1 MKEHDEELSAREL
14 RFALV
19 FTMAIFVAEVI
30 GGIVSNSLA
39 LLSDASHV
47 FSDAFAL
54 LLSFLAIKIAA
65 RPPSLSRTFGYHR
78 AEVLAALANGV
89 LLLVIA
95 LAIFHEAYQRFLS
108 PPEIKLKEMMGVA
121 ILGLAANLFVMF
133 RLREHA
139 HEDINI
145 RGAFLHVVGDTL
157 GSVGVIVGGAAIY
170 FTGNTIAD
178 PIVSAFIAAIVAVGA
193 IRLIAESSHILLEGT
208 PKHVDVLSLKRSLE
222 GIAGVKDVHD
232 LHVWA
237 ICSHIN
243 AASAHIAVED
253 QMISQLEEIQ
263 REVNEKFKEY
273 KINHTTLQFECHGRE
288 CSTIDVLK
296 ERME

>member
-1 MKEHDEELSAREL
+1 MRGQEAELSAKEL
-14 RFALV
+14 RFALI
-19 FTMAIFVAEVI
+19 FTLGIFVVEVV
-30 GGIVSNSLA
+30 GGVVSNSLA

-54 LLSFLAIKIAA
+54 ALSYLAIKIAS

-78 AEVLAALANGV
+78 AEVLVALVNGV
-89 LLLVIA
+89 LLLGIS

-108 PPEIKLKEMMGVA
+108 PPDIKLREMLGVA
-121 ILGLAANLFVMF
+121 VFGLAANLFVMF

-157 GSVGVIVGGAAIY
+157 GSVGVIVGGVAIY
-170 FTGNTIAD
+170 LTGNTLAD
-178 PIVSAFIAAIVAVGA
+178 PAVSAFIAAIIAVGA
-193 IRLIAESSHILLEGT
+193 LRLVVESLHILLEGT
-208 PKHVDVLSLKRSLE
+208 PRHVDVLALKRSLE
-222 GIAGVKDVHD
+222 SIAGVKDVHD

-243 AASAHIAVED
+243 AASAHISVED
-253 QMISQLEEIQ
+253 QMISQLEKIQ

-273 KINHTTLQFECHGRE
+273 RINHTTLQFECVGERCETGEGHG
-288 CSTIDVLK
+288 SF
-296 ERME
+296 

>member
-1 MKEHDEELSAREL
+1 MRGQEAELSAKEL
-14 RFALV
+14 RFALI
-19 FTMAIFVAEVI
+19 FTLGIFVVEVV
-30 GGIVSNSLA
+30 GGVVSNSLA

-54 LLSFLAIKIAA
+54 ALSYLAIKIAS

-78 AEVLAALANGV
+78 AEVLAALVNGV
-89 LLLVIA
+89 LLLGIS

-108 PPEIKLKEMMGVA
+108 PPDIKLREMLGVA
-121 ILGLAANLFVMF
+121 VFGLAANLFVMF

-157 GSVGVIVGGAAIY
+157 GSVGVIVGGVAIY
-170 FTGNTIAD
+170 LTGNTLAD
-178 PIVSAFIAAIVAVGA
+178 PAVSAFIAAIIAVGA
-193 IRLIAESSHILLEGT
+193 LRLVVESLHILLEGT
-208 PKHVDVLSLKRSLE
+208 PRHVDVLALKRSLE
-222 GIAGVKDVHD
+222 SIAGVKDVHD

-243 AASAHIAVED
+243 AASAHISVED
-253 QMISQLEEIQ
+253 QMISQLEKIQ

-273 KINHTTLQFECHGRE
+273 RINHTTLQFECVGERCETGEGHG
-288 CSTIDVLK
+288 SF
-296 ERME
+296 

>member
-1 MKEHDEELSAREL
+1 MRGQEAELSAKEL
-14 RFALV
+14 RFALI
-19 FTMAIFVAEVI
+19 FTLGIFVVEVV
-30 GGIVSNSLA
+30 GGVVSNSLA

-54 LLSFLAIKIAA
+54 ALSYLAIKIAS

-78 AEVLAALANGV
+78 AEVLAALVNGV
-89 LLLVIA
+89 LLLGIS

-108 PPEIKLKEMMGVA
+108 PPDIKLREMLGVA
-121 ILGLAANLFVMF
+121 VFGLAANLFVMF

-157 GSVGVIVGGAAIY
+157 GSVGVIVGGVAIY
-170 FTGNTIAD
+170 LTGNTLAD
-178 PIVSAFIAAIVAVGA
+178 PAVSAFIAAIIAVGA
-193 IRLIAESSHILLEGT
+193 LRLVMESLHILLEGT
-208 PKHVDVLSLKRSLE
+208 PRHVDVLALKRSLE
-222 GIAGVKDVHD
+222 SIAGVKDVHD

-243 AASAHIAVED
+243 AASAHISVED
-253 QMISQLEEIQ
+253 QMISQLEKIQ

-273 KINHTTLQFECHGRE
+273 RINHTTLQFECVGERCETGEGHG
-288 CSTIDVLK
+288 SF
-296 ERME
+296 

>member
-1 MKEHDEELSAREL
+1 MREELSARKL

-19 FTMAIFVAEVI
+19 LTLGIFVVEVA

-54 LLSFLAIKIAA
+54 ALSYLAIKIAS

-89 LLLVIA
+89 LLLAVA

-108 PPEIKLKEMMGVA
+108 PPEIKLREMLGVA
-121 ILGLAANLFVMF
+121 LLGLGANLFVML

-139 HEDINI
+139 QEDINI

-157 GSVGVIVGGAAIY
+157 GSVGVIVAGAAIY
-170 FTGNTIAD
+170 LTGSTVAD
-178 PIVSAFIAAIVAVGA
+178 PAVSAFIAAIVAIGALRLVG
-193 IRLIAESSHILLEGT
+193 ESLHILLEGT
-208 PKHVDVLSLKRSLE
+208 PRNVDMLALKRSLE
-222 GIAGVKDVHD
+222 SITGVRGVHD

-253 QMISQLEEIQ
+253 QMISQLEKIQ

-273 KINHTTLQFECHGRE
+273 RINHTTLQFECVGER
-288 CSTIDVLK
+288 CSTGDALR
-296 ERME
+296 ERMK

>member
-1 MKEHDEELSAREL
+1 MRGQEAELSAKEL
-14 RFALV
+14 RFALI
-19 FTMAIFVAEVI
+19 FTLGIFVVEVV
-30 GGIVSNSLA
+30 GGVVSNSLA

-54 LLSFLAIKIAA
+54 ALSYLAIKIAS

-78 AEVLAALANGV
+78 AEVLAALVNGV
-89 LLLVIA
+89 LLLGIS

-108 PPEIKLKEMMGVA
+108 PPDIRLREMLGVA
-121 ILGLAANLFVMF
+121 VLGLGANLFVMF

-157 GSVGVIVGGAAIY
+157 GSVGVIVGGVAIY
-170 FTGNTIAD
+170 LTGNTLAD
-178 PIVSAFIAAIVAVGA
+178 TAVSAFIAAIIAVGA
-193 IRLIAESSHILLEGT
+193 LRLVVESLHILLEGT
-208 PKHVDVLSLKRSLE
+208 PRHVDVLALKRSLE
-222 GIAGVKDVHD
+222 SIAGVKDVHD

-243 AASAHIAVED
+243 AASAHISVED
-253 QMISQLEEIQ
+253 QMISQLEKIQ

-273 KINHTTLQFECHGRE
+273 RINHTTLQFECVGERCETGEGHG
-288 CSTIDVLK
+288 SF
-296 ERME
+296 

>member
-1 MKEHDEELSAREL
+1 MREAELSAREL

-19 FTMAIFVAEVI
+19 LTLGIFVVEVV

-54 LLSFLAIKIAA
+54 ALSYLAIKIAS

-78 AEVLAALANGV
+78 AEVLAALANG
-89 LLLVIA
+89 LLLLGIA
-95 LAIFHEAYQRFLS
+95 LAIFLEAYQRFLA
-108 PPEIKLKEMMGVA
+108 PPEIKLREMLGVA
-121 ILGLAANLFVMF
+121 VLGLGANLFVML
-133 RLREHA
+133 RLRRHA
-139 HEDINI
+139 HRDINI

-157 GSVGVIVGGAAIY
+157 GSLGVIAGGAAIY
-170 FTGNTIAD
+170 LTGNTIAD
-178 PIVSAFIAAIVAVGA
+178 PAVSVLIASIVAVGA
-193 IRLIAESSHILLEGT
+193 LRLIAESLHILLEGT
-208 PKHVDVLSLKRSLE
+208 PRHVDVLALKQALE
-222 GIAGVKDVHD
+222 SIAGVEDVHD

-253 QMISQLEEIQ
+253 QMISQLEDIRRQ
-263 REVNEKFKEY
+263 VDEKFREY
-273 KINHTTLQFECHGRE
+273 RINHTTLQFECVG
-288 CSTIDVLK
+288 
-296 ERME
+296 ERCETGEKHRSI

>member
-1 MKEHDEELSAREL
+1 MRGQEAELSAKEL
-14 RFALV
+14 RFALI
-19 FTMAIFVAEVI
+19 FTLGIFVVEVV
-30 GGIVSNSLA
+30 GGVVSNSLA

-54 LLSFLAIKIAA
+54 ALSYLAIKIAS

-78 AEVLAALANGV
+78 AEVLAALVNGV
-89 LLLVIA
+89 LLLGIS

-108 PPEIKLKEMMGVA
+108 PPDIKLREMLGVA
-121 ILGLAANLFVMF
+121 VLGLGANLFVMF

-157 GSVGVIVGGAAIY
+157 GSVGVIVGGVAIY
-170 FTGNTIAD
+170 LTGNTLAD
-178 PIVSAFIAAIVAVGA
+178 PAVSAFIAAIIAVGA
-193 IRLIAESSHILLEGT
+193 LRLVVESLHILLEGT
-208 PKHVDVLSLKRSLE
+208 PRHVDVLALKRSLE
-222 GIAGVKDVHD
+222 SIAGVKDVHD

-243 AASAHIAVED
+243 AASAHISVED
-253 QMISQLEEIQ
+253 QMISQLEKIQ

-273 KINHTTLQFECHGRE
+273 RINHTTLQFECVGERCETGEGHG
-288 CSTIDVLK
+288 SF
-296 ERME
+296 

>member
-1 MKEHDEELSAREL
+1 MRGQEAELSAKEL
-14 RFALV
+14 RFALI
-19 FTMAIFVAEVI
+19 FTLGIFVVEVV
-30 GGIVSNSLA
+30 GGVVSNSLA

-54 LLSFLAIKIAA
+54 ALSYLAIKIAS

-78 AEVLAALANGV
+78 AEVLAALVNGV
-89 LLLVIA
+89 LLLGIS

-108 PPEIKLKEMMGVA
+108 PPDIRLREMLGVA
-121 ILGLAANLFVMF
+121 VLGLGANLFVMF

-157 GSVGVIVGGAAIY
+157 GSVGVIVGGVAIY
-170 FTGNTIAD
+170 LTGNTLAD
-178 PIVSAFIAAIVAVGA
+178 PAVSAFIAAIIAVGA
-193 IRLIAESSHILLEGT
+193 LRLVVESLHILLEGT
-208 PKHVDVLSLKRSLE
+208 PRHVDVLALKRSLE
-222 GIAGVKDVHD
+222 SIAGVKDVHD

-243 AASAHIAVED
+243 AASAHISVED
-253 QMISQLEEIQ
+253 QMISQLEKIQ

-273 KINHTTLQFECHGRE
+273 RINHTTLQFECVGERCETGEGHG
-288 CSTIDVLK
+288 SF
-296 ERME
+296 